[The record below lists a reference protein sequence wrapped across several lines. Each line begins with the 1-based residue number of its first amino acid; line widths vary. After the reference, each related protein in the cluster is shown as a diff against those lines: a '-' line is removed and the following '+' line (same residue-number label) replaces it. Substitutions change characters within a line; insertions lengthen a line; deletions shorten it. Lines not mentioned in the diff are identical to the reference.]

1 MRAVELRFAALACCI
16 TVAACAS
23 GGAAPVASGT
33 RQTDAPNDPAI
44 PPQLAAIR
52 EEDLRRDIFFL
63 ASDTMRG
70 REAGT
75 IDELRASM
83 WVAKAA
89 QDAGLQPAGT
99 DGTYFQFWPMRRV
112 RVSDGSQITLG
123 GRPLVLWRDVVV
135 TAPTT
140 ATVDL
145 PIVFVGEGRPEDMA
159 NVDLHG
165 KAVAAELHAP
175 TNPPAPNMSL
185 RAYRYALAAIRQQSQ
200 ALIERGAGAVI
211 LVSDSVAD
219 DPMAFGFGGV
229 ALARGRYGLDTARW
243 TPPPPTPPV
252 LWVRRNMLDPLRAPN
267 ARLAAQIYTESFSY
281 PSVNIVAKVPGT
293 DPARRDEYVLFSGH
307 QDHDGVRYPIDGDS
321 IWNGADDNASVSVAL
336 LAIGRA
342 WAKQPAPRSALFVW
356 HGAEERG
363 LLGSYWHALHPVVP
377 LSSIVAVLNGD
388 MIGRNNPDSAA
399 LLGTQPPHRN
409 STELARLALE
419 ANDRLTHF
427 AIDSTWDRP
436 THREGWYFRSDHL
449 PYACMHV
456 PALFFSTLLHPDYH
470 TPRDEPQRIDIA
482 KLARMTRWMYATGW
496 AVANAPARPALDPG
510 FQLERRCAIGP
521 RRD

>member
-1 MRAVELRFAALACCI
+1 
-16 TVAACAS
+16 
-23 GGAAPVASGT
+23 
-33 RQTDAPNDPAI
+33 
-44 PPQLAAIR
+44 
-52 EEDLRRDIFFL
+52 
-63 ASDTMRG
+63 MRG

-75 IDELRASM
+75 LDELRASM

-89 QDAGLQPAGT
+89 QEAGLQPAGV
-99 DGTYFQFWPMRRV
+99 DGTYFQFWPMRRT
-112 RVSDGSQITLG
+112 RLSDASQIAIG
-123 GRPLVLWRDVVV
+123 GRELALWRDVVV
-135 TAPTT
+135 TAPL
-140 ATVDL
+140 TVTLDVPL
-145 PIVFVGEGRPEDMA
+145 VFADGSPE
-159 NVDLHG
+159 VDLHG
-165 KAVAAELHAP
+165 KAAVAEIHAP
-175 TNPPAPNMSL
+175 TNPPAPTMSL
-185 RAYRYALAAIRQQSQ
+185 RAYRYALAAVRQQSQ
-200 ALIERGAGAVI
+200 ALIERGAAAVI

-229 ALARGRYGLDTARW
+229 ALARGRYGLDTAAAGSRA
-243 TPPPPTPPV
+243 PASPNVPV
-252 LWVRRNMLDPLRAPN
+252 LWVRRNMLDALLAPN
-267 ARLAAQIYTESFSY
+267 QRLQARLFSETFTY
-281 PSVNIVAKVPGT
+281 PSVNVVAKVPGT
-293 DPARRDEYVLFSGH
+293 DRARRNEYVLFSGH

-342 WAKQPAPRSALFVW
+342 WSKQPAARSALFVW

-377 LSSIVAVLNGD
+377 LESIVAVLNGD

-409 STELARLALE
+409 STALARMALD
-419 ANDRLTHF
+419 ANDHVTHF
-427 AIDSTWDRP
+427 VIDSSWDRP

-449 PYACMHV
+449 PYACMRV

-496 AVANAPARPALDPG
+496 EVANAPQRPALDPG
-510 FQLERRCAIGP
+510 FQLERKCAIGP
-521 RRD
+521 KE

>member
-1 MRAVELRFAALACCI
+1 VF
-16 TVAACAS
+16 V
-23 GGAAPVASGT
+23 
-33 RQTDAPNDPAI
+33 
-44 PPQLAAIR
+44 
-52 EEDLRRDIFFL
+52 
-63 ASDTMRG
+63 
-70 REAGT
+70 
-75 IDELRASM
+75 
-83 WVAKAA
+83 
-89 QDAGLQPAGT
+89 T
-99 DGTYFQFWPMRRV
+99 DGQP
-112 RVSDGSQITLG
+112 S
-123 GRPLVLWRDVVV
+123 
-135 TAPTT
+135 
-140 ATVDL
+140 
-145 PIVFVGEGRPEDMA
+145 
-159 NVDLHG
+159 VDLHG
-165 KAVAAELHAP
+165 KAAIEEIHAP

-185 RAYRYALAAIRQQSQ
+185 RGYRYALAAVRQQSQ
-200 ALIERGAGAVI
+200 ALAERGAGAII

-229 ALARGRYGLDTARW
+229 ALARGRYALDTLRTSAA
-243 TPPPPTPPV
+243 TGPTNVPV
-252 LWVRRNMLDPLRAPN
+252 LWVRRAMLPALQAPN
-267 ARLAAQIYTESFSY
+267 QRLQAHLFTESFSY
-281 PSVNIVAKVPGT
+281 PSVNVVAKVQGT

-342 WAKQPAPRSALFVW
+342 WSKQPAPRSALFVW

-377 LSSIVAVLNGD
+377 LERIVAVLNGD

-409 STELARLALE
+409 STALARMALE
-419 ANDRLTHF
+419 ANDRVTHF
-427 AIDSTWDRP
+427 AIDSSWDRP
-436 THREGWYFRSDHL
+436 THREGWYYRSDHL

-470 TPRDEPQRIDIA
+470 TPRDEAQRIDIA

-496 AVANAPARPALDPG
+496 EVASAAQRPALDPG
-510 FQLERRCAIGP
+510 FQLERRCAIGRQLDGATDG

>member
-1 MRAVELRFAALACCI
+1 MSLAAGS
-16 TVAACAS
+16 T
-23 GGAAPVASGT
+23 P
-33 RQTDAPNDPAI
+33 PA
-44 PPQLAAIR
+44 LDAIR

-63 ASDTMRG
+63 ASDATRG

-75 IDELRASM
+75 LDELRASM
-83 WVAKAA
+83 WIAKAA
-89 QDAGLQPAGT
+89 REAGLEPAGD

-112 RVSDGSQITLG
+112 RISEGSEISLG
-123 GRPLVLWRDVVV
+123 NKPLALWRDVVV
-135 TAPTT
+135 TAPVTS
-140 ATVDL
+140 TVDL
-145 PIVFVGEGRPEDMA
+145 PVVFVGEGQPDQLA

-185 RAYRYALAAIRQQSQ
+185 RGYRYALAAVRQQSQ
-200 ALIERGAGAVI
+200 VLIDRGAGAVI

-219 DPMAFGFGGV
+219 DDMAFGFGGV
-229 ALARGRYGLDTARW
+229 ALARGRYGLDTARSTLARGV
-243 TPPPPTPPV
+243 TPNVPV
-252 LWVRRNMLDPLRAPN
+252 FWVRRGMLDAVRAPGQ
-267 ARLAAQIYTESFSY
+267 RLAARLFTESFAY
-281 PSVNIVAKVPGT
+281 PSVNVVAKVGGT
-293 DPARRDEYVLFSGH
+293 DPARRNEYVLFSGH

-342 WAKQPAPRSALFVW
+342 WAKKPGARSALFVW

-377 LSSIVAVLNGD
+377 LESIVAVLNGD
-388 MIGRNNPDSAA
+388 MIRRNNPDSAA

-409 STELARLALE
+409 STALARMALE
-419 ANDRLTHF
+419 ANDRVTRF
-427 AIDSTWDRP
+427 AIDSSWDRP
-436 THREGWYFRSDHL
+436 THREGWYYRSDHL

-496 AVANAPARPALDPG
+496 SVASVAERPALDAG
-510 FQLERRCAIGP
+510 FQLERRCAIAP
-521 RRD
+521 RE